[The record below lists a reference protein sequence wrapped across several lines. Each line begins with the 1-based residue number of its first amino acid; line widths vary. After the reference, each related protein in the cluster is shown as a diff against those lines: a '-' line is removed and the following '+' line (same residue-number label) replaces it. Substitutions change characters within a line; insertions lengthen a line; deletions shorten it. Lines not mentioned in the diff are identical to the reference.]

1 MTFSARHSSSPIQH
15 HNDLSSG
22 LDDSSDYSSTY
33 SGDDSGFSESS
44 QFLKGPLVK
53 HGTRVL
59 PDLPSQEAAS
69 SNSHYYKSLNKH
81 EGVSYYMTLQRG
93 AVEGQL
99 YTQICYK
106 INDGYQTIPWL
117 KP

>member
-44 QFLKGPLVK
+44 RFLKGPLVK

-59 PDLPSQEAAS
+59 PDLPSQEAS

-81 EGVSYYMTLQRG
+81 EGVSYYKTLERE

-99 YTQICYK
+99 YNYTNIHVTS
-106 INDGYQTIPWL
+106 DGYQNIP
-117 KP
+117 